1 MVSSISSSE
10 EIVHDISRR
19 PTAADRPGVAQPVP
33 ERDIPRQP
41 WRTMALIVTVLVI
54 LFTSL
59 WEWRMRTLE
68 LIPGDLGANYDAW
81 AELRRQVDKRDVP
94 VVIIGDSRILFDTDL
109 DRAAQLT
116 GVRPL
121 QLAIAGGS
129 GLPILEDIAGDPHF
143 KGLAIVGMAETAYF
157 DTTFA
162 VALPAKAL
170 ALSHW
175 ESPSKRASFLIER
188 FISPAFAMLDDN
200 YQLSTLVFRLDRDW
214 RPGVMSPHD
223 DVWKAQETAADG
235 QTWIWRRLEHDR
247 GMSEHTRNVWH
258 HLFPPQPMDD
268 KSIRDI
274 LVRTKAAVDKIR
286 ARGGDVV
293 FVRPPSAPDLRMI
306 EDKHLPRAR
315 GWDALLT
322 YTHSNGIHI
331 DDLPG
336 VQNLYLPEGSH
347 LSRACAT
354 VFTDAYIR
362 SLTGRTAMLHLKPD
376 SAPRLSTGDCVKTS
390 TAGLKQ
396 VSEPAAAV
404 RAVAQL
410 AVPPRSM
417 AGSAASPLPSPIAHT
432 RTRIQ
437 AAALRSMLDR

>member
-1 MVSSISSSE
+1 MASSISSSE
-10 EIVHDISRR
+10 EILRDSSLRL
-19 PTAADRPGVAQPVP
+19 TAADRPGIAQPVP
-33 ERDIPRQP
+33 ERDIPEQP
-41 WRTMALIVTVLVI
+41 WRAMALVVTVLVV

-81 AELRRQVDKRDVP
+81 AELRREIDKRDVP

-121 QLAIAGGS
+121 QLAIAGGT
-129 GLPILEDIAGDPHF
+129 GLPILEDIADDPHF

-162 VALPAKAL
+162 VARPATAL

-200 YQLSTLVFRLDRDW
+200 YQLCTLVFRLDRDW
-214 RPGVMSPHD
+214 RPGVRGPHD
-223 DVWKAQETAADG
+223 DVWKAQETAAGG
-235 QTWIWRRLEHDR
+235 QTWIWRRLEHDQ

-258 HLFPPQPMDD
+258 QLFPPQPLDD
-268 KSIRDI
+268 KSIEAI
-274 LVRTKAAVDKIR
+274 FVRTKIAVDKIR
-286 ARGGDVV
+286 ARGGDVL
-293 FVRPPSAPDLRMI
+293 FVRPPSAPDVRVI
-306 EDKHLPRAR
+306 EDKHLPKAR

-322 YTHSNGIHI
+322 YTHTKGIHI
-331 DDLPG
+331 DDLPY
-336 VQNLYLPEGSH
+336 VQNLNLPESSH

-362 SLTGRTAMLHLKPD
+362 SLADQTALLHLRPN
-376 SAPRLSTGDCVKTS
+376 SAPRLSTRNCVQPS
-390 TAGLKQ
+390 VAGLN
-396 VSEPAAAV
+396 
-404 RAVAQL
+404 
-410 AVPPRSM
+410 
-417 AGSAASPLPSPIAHT
+417 
-432 RTRIQ
+432 
-437 AAALRSMLDR
+437 

>member
-10 EIVHDISRR
+10 EIIHDTSRQALPSGLR
-19 PTAADRPGVAQPVP
+19 PTAADRPGIAQPVP
-33 ERDIPRQP
+33 ERDIPEQP
-41 WRTMALIVTVLVI
+41 WRAMALIVTVLVI

-68 LIPGDLGANYDAW
+68 LIPGDLGANYEAW

-94 VVIIGDSRILFDTDL
+94 VVIIGDSRVLFDTDL

-121 QLAIAGGS
+121 QLAIAGGT
-129 GLPILEDIAGDPHF
+129 GLPVLEDIAGDPHF

-157 DTTFA
+157 DNTFA
-162 VALPAKAL
+162 VARPAKAL

-175 ESPSKRASFLIER
+175 ESPSKRASFQIEQ

-200 YQLSTLVFRLDRDW
+200 YQLSTLIFRLDRDW
-214 RPGVMSPHD
+214 RPGVRGPHD
-223 DVWKAQETAADG
+223 DVWKAQETAAGG

-258 HLFPPQPMDD
+258 QLFPPTPLDD
-268 KSIRDI
+268 KSIEAI
-274 LVRTKAAVDKIR
+274 LSRTKIAVDKIR

-293 FVRPPSAPDLRMI
+293 FVRPPSAPDVRVI

-322 YTHSNGIHI
+322 YTHTNGIHN
-331 DDLPG
+331 DDLPAA
-336 VQNLYLPEGSH
+336 QNLNLPESSH

-362 SLTGRTAMLHLKPD
+362 SLADQTALLHLKPNP
-376 SAPRLSTGDCVKTS
+376 APRLSTRNCVQ
-390 TAGLKQ
+390 A
-396 VSEPAAAV
+396 
-404 RAVAQL
+404 
-410 AVPPRSM
+410 
-417 AGSAASPLPSPIAHT
+417 SAASLN
-432 RTRIQ
+432 
-437 AAALRSMLDR
+437 